1 RAVGRRPGEGV
12 SASTESAGSAC
23 CGRATVGRARAV
35 RGCPHGRPPRGPA
48 GATTHSPT
56 QGGPYRG
63 GPVRRLGI
71 PPRIITLFAAL
82 AAVCLTFP
90 ACAPI
95 AGEVARAVDNSD
107 GATLTYAHQGL
118 AFDPGLTPAV
128 GVIVR
133 AEGGNLQLL
142 EVPDGATCT
151 VT

>member
-1 RAVGRRPGEGV
+1 M
-12 SASTESAGSAC
+12 
-23 CGRATVGRARAV
+23 
-35 RGCPHGRPPRGPA
+35 
-48 GATTHSPT
+48 
-56 QGGPYRG
+56 
-63 GPVRRLGI
+63 RRLGI

-142 EVPDGATCT
+142 EVPDSATCT
-151 VT
+151 VTTTRLDCRLGTVTATTTVGLSGRAIVANATWRRAGSSAVYLTFARP